1 MFYITAM
8 KHFQCRSCKCRID
21 RGNIYYTSK
30 HAHTHHQGNLMHN
43 CKIEFDHRNLTAV
56 LQRYPL
62 TLKFSLMLNC
72 DTVTVVDALFWK
84 ETVKFS
90 PARG

>member
-8 KHFQCRSCKCRID
+8 KHFQCRSCKCRTD

-30 HAHTHHQGNLMHN
+30 HAHTHHQGVQRQSNAL

-56 LQRYPL
+56 LQR
-62 TLKFSLMLNC
+62 
-72 DTVTVVDALFWK
+72 
-84 ETVKFS
+84 
-90 PARG
+90 

>member
-1 MFYITAM
+1 
-8 KHFQCRSCKCRID
+8 
-21 RGNIYYTSK
+21 
-30 HAHTHHQGNLMHN
+30 MHN
-43 CKIEFDHRNLTAV
+43 CKIELDHRNLTAV
-56 LQRYPL
+56 LQRYTL

-72 DTVTVVDALFWK
+72 HTVTVVDALFWK